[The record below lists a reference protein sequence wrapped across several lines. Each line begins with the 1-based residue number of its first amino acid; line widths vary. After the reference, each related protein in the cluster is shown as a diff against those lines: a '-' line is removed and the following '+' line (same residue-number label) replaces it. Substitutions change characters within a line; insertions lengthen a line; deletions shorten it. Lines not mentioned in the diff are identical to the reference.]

1 MVVLSN
7 EDFLSFL
14 LKLDLLFFLKNLL
27 LISADAH
34 GSKDTGSMSY
44 KYRVP
49 QRGPLRACQ
58 DLQDEAV
65 CLLRLATARVT
76 ASLECVSSGVLC
88 VHKRHHALINKP
100 LLNQPQSVTLQ
111 PFWYFRERLTCT
123 NALTL
128 RLFNLCFIAPYQV
141 AITQNTAKLV
151 ENSFFLHSL
160 FMVLPIP
167 QFPRELSFFFLR
179 WNCSAGWIGSLTDV
193 ATCSAALTACET

>member
-49 QRGPLRACQ
+49 QRGPFGACQ

-76 ASLECVSSGVLC
+76 GVFGVC
-88 VHKRHHALINKP
+88 
-100 LLNQPQSVTLQ
+100 LQ
-111 PFWYFRERLTCT
+111 RRPVC
-123 NALTL
+123 
-128 RLFNLCFIAPYQV
+128 P
-141 AITQNTAKLV
+141 
-151 ENSFFLHSL
+151 
-160 FMVLPIP
+160 
-167 QFPRELSFFFLR
+167 
-179 WNCSAGWIGSLTDV
+179 
-193 ATCSAALTACET
+193 